1 MGRPRALDHVKR
13 GEICALISVGCSLEA
28 AARYVGCHTI
38 TIRREVLRDE
48 EFCDQFRAAEVK
60 CQLVPLQ
67 SVRDAART
75 HWRAAAWLLERA
87 DPDKFARPTPRILT
101 VGDYEEF
108 LALFMKKANET
119 IRDDADR
126 DRFFDSLMNMW
137 KALMNDDRPNR
148 NELAYRNS
156 TFSNEDEDV
165 PVRP

>member
-1 MGRPRALDHVKR
+1 MARPRALDHVKR
-13 GEICALISVGCSLEA
+13 GEICALVSVGCSLEA
-28 AARYVGCHTI
+28 AARYVGCSTI

-48 EFCDQFRAAEVK
+48 EFGDQFRAAEVK

-101 VGDYEEF
+101 AADYENF

-126 DRFFDSLMNMW
+126 DRFLDSLMDMF
-137 KALMNDDRPNR
+137 KALADEDRPIR
-148 NELAYRNS
+148 NQPDYRTS
-156 TFSNEDEDV
+156 IFSNEDKDV
-165 PVRP
+165 PVPR